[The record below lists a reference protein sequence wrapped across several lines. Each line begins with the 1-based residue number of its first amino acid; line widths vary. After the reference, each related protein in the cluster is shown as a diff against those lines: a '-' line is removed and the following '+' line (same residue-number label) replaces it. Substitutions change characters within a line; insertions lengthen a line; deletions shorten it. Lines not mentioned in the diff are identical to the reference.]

1 MDVWELITM
10 SIEYKAE
17 LKKIVLQ
24 VQLDK
29 LEEQLNT
36 LFKFISEKDLA
47 GFFIDSIY
55 LKNIL
60 SLLIDEHWMQSKNA
74 PTDTE
79 IQFDRFIKPFL
90 NVELKPLL
98 FLQSFFQD
106 TSIGGLHLA
115 LKAITQTEAALLRNI
130 KSKPYDFQKKFLQ
143 IALMQ
148 MSELFEL
155 EHQLNSDRKKTDV
168 TARLSLYRTFD
179 VLDKIFELGYLENEV
194 PDIDQKERLYEGAGV
209 GVQSSY
215 ATTLLALRYLNLT
228 KGSRFIDLGS
238 GYGRIGLVVGLM
250 RPDIQFTGYE
260 FVKERVDI
268 ANKASENL
276 SMTQHVQ
283 FRTQDLAST
292 DFKIPPADTFYIFD
306 SFSDAT
312 YAVIMEQLQEMT
324 LHRKITVV
332 TKGNAK
338 LWMKNQFWIEPQ
350 EFNDGNL
357 CLYRSRARPRI

>member
-1 MDVWELITM
+1 M
-10 SIEYKAE
+10 SIEYKSE

-24 VQLDK
+24 VELDK
-29 LEEQLNT
+29 LEDQLNT
-36 LFKFISEKDLA
+36 LFKFINEKDLA

-55 LKNIL
+55 LKNVL
-60 SLLIDEHWMQSKNA
+60 SLLIDEHWMQSKKA
-74 PTDTE
+74 STDTE

-98 FLQSFFQD
+98 FLQSFFTD

-143 IALMQ
+143 IALLQ
-148 MSELFEL
+148 MSELYEL
-155 EHQLNSDRKKTDV
+155 EHRLNSDRKKTDV
-168 TARLSLYRTFD
+168 TVRLSLYRAFD
-179 VLDKIFELGYLENEV
+179 VLDQIFDLDYIVNEV
-194 PDIDQKERLYEGAGV
+194 QEINQKERLYEGAGV

-215 ATTLLALRYLNLT
+215 ATTVLALRYLNLA

-268 ANKASENL
+268 ANKASEHFGIN
-276 SMTQHVQ
+276 QHVQ
-283 FRTQDLAST
+283 FMEQDLSNA
-292 DFKIPPADTFYIFD
+292 DFKIPLADTFYIFD
-306 SFSDAT
+306 AFTDAS
-312 YAVIMEQLQEMT
+312 YAVIMDQLQEMS
-324 LHRKITVV
+324 LNRKITVV

-338 LWMKNQFWIEPQ
+338 LWMKNQYWLEPQ
-350 EFNDGNL
+350 EFNEGNL
-357 CLYRSRARPRI
+357 CLFRSRARPRI